1 MSTNSRAKTRTA
13 NGRTNERRVGGMRVG
28 KGKRM
33 CIDLAPRDSVGLGR
47 HGSHPRRRTG
57 PRGRRTGAA
66 RGPGG
71 PWQPVARNRAR
82 LSSPPPRF
90 LSSRFLSSLCLASPR
105 LASPRRV
112 SSRESHESITEKRS
126 SSRMNTRTDERTIGP
141 FDRLRVFAFMKNKR
155 KE

>member
-90 LSSRFLSSLCLASPR
+90 LSSRFLSSLCLASSR
-105 LASPRRV
+105 LASPRLVAREPRV
-112 SSRESHESITEKRS
+112 DNGKALVLANEHTDRRTNDWAFRSAPCLCIYEK
-126 SSRMNTRTDERTIGP
+126 
-141 FDRLRVFAFMKNKR
+141 
-155 KE
+155 